1 MANSDPATR
10 PRRKTGKRKRAPS
23 EALGGSWSSPS
34 DGAINPFSRSPG
46 QRRQLSVAGLSDTD
60 EDPTREIK
68 DFPHRGFDQGTA
80 GSAQESELD
89 DGGEG
94 QQSDVDDGNTSA
106 RPSLERNGE
115 RRAAAVR
122 RGDHLDVLLR
132 SIHQFLDQGDVAKAA
147 RAYGVILQLRPG
159 SRPIDVR
166 QHNLWAIGAEILM
179 REGEEPPSRQRQLQ
193 HGEAAH
199 TASDESPP
207 GYTGIRMP
215 ARWGSPANINKVKA
229 YFETLIQKHP
239 YDHKFTRSVSAL
251 DFQLA
256 LLGCEIYNTYAEH
269 TAALARAD
277 KDATPWDGQ
286 RPTDDVEQPVE
297 SVGDGVRGQGAHE
310 HQARLN
316 AHKDRLRTRALAA
329 MRDITGRMDTLMQQ
343 LPYYKN
349 NHFLRLRATASLY
362 AADLLVP
369 AWQPTLPQRYDA
381 ENRRQ
386 LERQAAIDALHRLV
400 ENGGEL
406 DRTAQAILDGQV
418 EKGDEPPSP
427 SPLYSSLPIRGA

>member
-1 MANSDPATR
+1 MANSDPTSR
-10 PRRKTGKRKRAPS
+10 PHRKTGKRKRAPS
-23 EALGGSWSSPS
+23 TDAVGSSWSLAPS
-34 DGAINPFSRSPG
+34 DGAINPFSRSPWE
-46 QRRQLSVAGLSDTD
+46 RLQLSVAGLSDTD

-68 DFPHRGFDQGTA
+68 DFPHRGFDRGTP
-80 GSAQESELD
+80 GSAQESEPD

-94 QQSDVDDGNTSA
+94 QQSDVE
-106 RPSLERNGE
+106 ERNSE
-115 RRAAAVR
+115 RRVAAVDC
-122 RGDHLDVLLR
+122 GGHLDVLLR

-166 QHNLWAIGAEILM
+166 QHSLWAIGAEILM
-179 REGEEPPSRQRQLQ
+179 REGEEPPSRRRRRQQQQ

-199 TASDESPP
+199 AASDESSP
-207 GYTGIRMP
+207 GCTGIRTP

-256 LLGCEIYNTYAEH
+256 LLGCEIYNVHAEH
-269 TAALARAD
+269 MAALARAD
-277 KDATPWDGQ
+277 EDAGGWDGHHLA
-286 RPTDDVEQPVE
+286 DDVEQPVE
-297 SVGDGVRGQGAHE
+297 FISDDVHGQGAHE
-310 HQARLN
+310 HQARLR
-316 AHKDRLRTRALAA
+316 AHKDRVRTQALAA
-329 MRDITGRMDTLMQQ
+329 MRDITKRMDTLMQQ

-369 AWQPTLPQRYDA
+369 ASQTTSPQRSDA
-381 ENRRQ
+381 ENRRR
-386 LERQAAIDALHRLV
+386 LERQAAIDALQRLV
-400 ENGGEL
+400 ENGGGL

-418 EKGDEPPSP
+418 EQGEGPPSP
-427 SPLYSSLPIRGA
+427 SPLYSSLPIRGT